1 VEGSKQPMTGQRRG
15 SHPIK
20 FTLRFYPGQDDDLIR
35 WLDGLDGE
43 PIGAKTQAMKMALRR
58 GTDAGQVEAVQ
69 GTGTA
74 PVLDLVE
81 VRQVV
86 EAAVASALGRF
97 EGQLAGSAA
106 SAAVEED
113 DEVEDLM
120 HAFEESLVL
129 GDD

>member
-1 VEGSKQPMTGQRRG
+1 MTGQRRR
-15 SHPIK
+15 SRPIR

-35 WLDGLDGE
+35 WLDGMDGE

-74 PVLDLVE
+74 PALDLAQM
-81 VRQVV
+81 RQVV
-86 EAAVASALGRF
+86 EAAVASALVRF
-97 EGQLAGSAA
+97 ERQIAGSAP
-106 SAAVEED
+106 SAAGEED

-120 HAFEESLVL
+120 RAFEESLVL
-129 GDD
+129 ADD

>member
-1 VEGSKQPMTGQRRG
+1 MTGQRRR
-15 SHPIK
+15 SRPIK
-20 FTLRFYPGQDDDLIR
+20 FTLRFYPGRDDDLIR
-35 WLDGLDGE
+35 WLDRLDGE

-58 GTDAGQVEAVQ
+58 GTNAGQVEAVQ
-69 GTGTA
+69 GIGTA
-74 PVLDLVE
+74 PVLDLAE

-113 DEVEDLM
+113 DEVDDLM
-120 HAFEESLVL
+120 RAFEESLVL